1 MRNENAWSQER
12 DSTAKTW
19 TTRGPEPQGVSRWL
33 ATLPPTSGSACG
45 WRAAPAFCD
54 FGSVF
59 ANVLPGLPPAASVQ
73 CWAAAGRY
81 SFQGYPAASAA
92 AGVFGDAMN
101 IKIRDL
107 YEQRESKI
115 TGLRVGDC
123 VRRPNG
129 AELRIVAHGPGH
141 NTVSSIYTST
151 WRGSQSTA
159 RDGRGFFDD
168 LLPQQVHDLCLM
180 DAEIIEAAPR
190 GFSLLGRTT

>member
-1 MRNENAWSQER
+1 
-12 DSTAKTW
+12 
-19 TTRGPEPQGVSRWL
+19 
-33 ATLPPTSGSACG
+33 
-45 WRAAPAFCD
+45 
-54 FGSVF
+54 
-59 ANVLPGLPPAASVQ
+59 
-73 CWAAAGRY
+73 
-81 SFQGYPAASAA
+81 
-92 AGVFGDAMN
+92 MN

-151 WRGSQSTA
+151 WRSSYGTA
-159 RDGRGFFDD
+159 RDGRGIVDD
-168 LLPQQVHDLCLM
+168 LLLHQVQDLCLM

>member
-1 MRNENAWSQER
+1 MLSKNQNLGIPISSADGKDRR
-12 DSTAKTW
+12 DDVDLRRRQGLPSAYRHQMVAYPARRTSSNYAGSGTAG
-19 TTRGPEPQGVSRWL
+19 RLAMV

-45 WRAAPAFCD
+45 WCAAPAFCD
-54 FGSVF
+54 
-59 ANVLPGLPPAASVQ
+59 
-73 CWAAAGRY
+73 
-81 SFQGYPAASAA
+81 
-92 AGVFGDAMN
+92 FGDAMN

-107 YEQRESKI
+107 YEQQESKI

-159 RDGRGFFDD
+159 RDGRGFVDD
-168 LLPQQVHDLCLM
+168 LLAHQVDDLGLM

-190 GFSLLGRTT
+190 G

>member
-1 MRNENAWSQER
+1 
-12 DSTAKTW
+12 
-19 TTRGPEPQGVSRWL
+19 
-33 ATLPPTSGSACG
+33 
-45 WRAAPAFCD
+45 
-54 FGSVF
+54 
-59 ANVLPGLPPAASVQ
+59 
-73 CWAAAGRY
+73 
-81 SFQGYPAASAA
+81 
-92 AGVFGDAMN
+92 MN

-107 YEQRESKI
+107 YEKKREPKV

-159 RDGRGFFDD
+159 RDGRGFVDD
-168 LLPQQVHDLCLM
+168 LLAHQVDDLGLM

-190 GFSLLGRTT
+190 G